1 MYPIEGKSRFEL
13 ENEKTK
19 DNTVV
24 VEDTVY
30 WKRNRLY
37 AYHRILGLGWWRSS
51 GKVVASQFNGEVQSR
66 KWEIGSGNSEFSD
79 FRLPKTVMRREDDSL
94 WNEISLFLRL

>member
-1 MYPIEGKSRFEL
+1 MTRPSLMYPIEGKSRFEL

-37 AYHRILGLGWWRSS
+37 AYHRILGLGW
-51 GKVVASQFNGEVQSR
+51 
-66 KWEIGSGNSEFSD
+66 
-79 FRLPKTVMRREDDSL
+79 
-94 WNEISLFLRL
+94 